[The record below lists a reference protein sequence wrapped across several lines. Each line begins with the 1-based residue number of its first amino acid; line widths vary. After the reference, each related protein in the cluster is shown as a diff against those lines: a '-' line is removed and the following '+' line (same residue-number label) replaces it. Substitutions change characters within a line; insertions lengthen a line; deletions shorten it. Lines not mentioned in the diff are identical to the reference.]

1 MCKGTKSLNQYIGI
15 GLGVVLM
22 FALPISARSQAAV
35 QDSLQLIYRY
45 YDRPVDP
52 HVYLIRPGEKITV
65 TFLGAK
71 LSALG
76 FNINAEGR
84 IAHPN
89 IGVLDAAG
97 LTLAQLKEQLAQ
109 RLAGKYTPDEL
120 EISVG
125 DPFRTAIT
133 VTGEVRR
140 PGTYIAYTSQFVSE
154 VIEMAGGLTGAAS
167 TRYIELKGG
176 PRTVPVDLEKAAY
189 LGNATADPCVYGGYV
204 IHVPPRRDSLVNILG
219 QVRMPRQVEFVAGE
233 SVHDLLA
240 LAGGVRRGADP
251 TNIQILQPNGT
262 EIAGTEQVI
271 PGCMLI
277 VPAREGQDEKATVA
291 VFGAVRRPG
300 IYRCAPGSGI
310 ADMVASAGGLTDS
323 ANGARITV
331 FRNADKEHAAAE
343 PERFPIR
350 VGLSTNA
357 WTRFAVFP
365 EDSVFVPKMLGF
377 VRVSGEVRRPGLLPY
392 TPGMTASACIKLA
405 GGYLGN
411 AVKDRVIVSDR
422 VSGLSFEVGPEVE
435 VGDGDEILVRRQEV
449 EQ

>member
-1 MCKGTKSLNQYIGI
+1 MCKGTKSLNRYLGI
-15 GLGVVLM
+15 GLSVVLM
-22 FALPISARSQAAV
+22 FALPISARSQGAV

-52 HVYLIRPGEKITV
+52 YIYMVRPGEKITV

-76 FNINAEGR
+76 LSVNAEGR

-125 DPFRTAIT
+125 DPFRTAIS
-133 VTGEVRR
+133 VTGDVRN

-154 VIEMAGGLTGAAS
+154 LIEMAGGLTGAAS

-176 PRTVPVDLEKAAY
+176 PGAVPVDLEKATY
-189 LGNATADPCVYGGYV
+189 LGDVTSDPCVYGGYT
-204 IHVPPRRDSLVNILG
+204 IHVPPRSDSLVNILG
-219 QVRMPRQVEFVAGE
+219 QVRMPRQVEFVSGE
-233 SVHDLLA
+233 SVQDLLT
-240 LAGGVRRGADP
+240 LAGGVTRWADP
-251 TNIQILQPNGT
+251 DNIKLLQPNGT
-262 EIAGTEQVI
+262 ELTGSESVD

-277 VPAREGQDEKATVA
+277 VPAREGSDKEATVA
-291 VFGAVRRPG
+291 VFGAVGRPG
-300 IYRCAPGSGI
+300 IYRRLPGSSLSEL
-310 ADMVASAGGLTDS
+310 VASAGGLTDS

-331 FRNADKEHAAAE
+331 FRKADEEYAAAE

-350 VGLSTNA
+350 VGLNTNGYA
-357 WTRFAVFP
+357 EFAVTP
-365 EDSVFVPKMLGF
+365 GDSVFVPKVLGF
-377 VRVSGEVRRPGLLPY
+377 VRVTGEVRKPGLLPY
-392 TPGMTASACIKLA
+392 TPGMTASACIRLA
-405 GGYLGN
+405 GGFLSD
-411 AVKDRVIVSDR
+411 AVKDRVVVSDR

-435 VGDGDEILVRRQEV
+435 VGDGDEILVQRREI